1 MTYNTCQTY
10 FLNQD
15 ASSITY
21 CRTEW
26 VRIILRSSSMVGL
39 LKREDHRAWIDQ
51 SKLVT
56 WLASDCSAANNA
68 HGGLCVATDQRW
80 YVQ

>member
-1 MTYNTCQTY
+1 MQYATCLTY

-15 ASSITY
+15 FNTLTY

-26 VRIILRSSSMVGL
+26 VSAHPSLVV
-39 LKREDHRAWIDQ
+39 REETPLADPAPGMQ

-56 WLASDCSAANNA
+56 WLASDCSAGNGSN
-68 HGGLCVATDQRW
+68 GGLCVATDQRW